1 MFKYFNQVHLI
12 FHKHYVF
19 QKKLY
24 LTISFA
30 KLNNH
35 SFFQMTNE
43 EGYEIMFKQEKLFE
57 IEVSNLKKS
66 TLITHRS
73 NTNESFIRMEFNDG
87 TIQTRRTS
95 NINNIINQGGDV
107 RTSSIKSP
115 TENIV
120 IYNQPTSET
129 INISINGENRQ
140 IIGIVQNIPRIIS
153 S

>member
-1 MFKYFNQVHLI
+1 MYFK
-12 FHKHYVF
+12 
-19 QKKLY
+19 KKLY

-43 EGYEIMFKQEKLFE
+43 EGYEIIFKQEKLFE

-140 IIGIVQNIPRIIS
+140 MIGIVQNIPRIIS

>member
-1 MFKYFNQVHLI
+1 MYFK
-12 FHKHYVF
+12 
-19 QKKLY
+19 KKLY

-95 NINNIINQGGDV
+95 
-107 RTSSIKSP
+107 SIKSP

-140 IIGIVQNIPRIIS
+140 MIGIVQNIPRIIS

>member
-1 MFKYFNQVHLI
+1 MYFKKN
-12 FHKHYVF
+12 
-19 QKKLY
+19 LY
-24 LTISFA
+24 LTISFD

-95 NINNIINQGGDV
+95 
-107 RTSSIKSP
+107 SIKSP

-140 IIGIVQNIPRIIS
+140 MIGIVQNIPRIIS

>member
-1 MFKYFNQVHLI
+1 M
-12 FHKHYVF
+12 
-19 QKKLY
+19 
-24 LTISFA
+24 TISFA

-107 RTSSIKSP
+107 RTSSI
-115 TENIV
+115 
-120 IYNQPTSET
+120 
-129 INISINGENRQ
+129 
-140 IIGIVQNIPRIIS
+140 
-153 S
+153 